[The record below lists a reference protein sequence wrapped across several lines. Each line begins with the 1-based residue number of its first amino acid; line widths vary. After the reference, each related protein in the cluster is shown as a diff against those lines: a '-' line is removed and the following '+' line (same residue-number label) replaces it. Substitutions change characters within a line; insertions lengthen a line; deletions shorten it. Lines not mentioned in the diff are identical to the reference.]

1 MSEYSPLVHV
11 EEEDASDEPLGP
23 VSGLWRSEE
32 MCLLS
37 VRFEIPLLDR
47 LLHRLGGLGCAEFR
61 DINKGGVESDAVVRK
76 AREFKDKLRACEN
89 IERKLKYFEEL
100 YPRYPLKR
108 GHSSPS
114 RVRSQ
119 EGGGWKQGS
128 LGVPAFEAKGRWWD
142 EADALSQIEK
152 QIQEEERSLRD
163 QQVASIDANL
173 NDYCKLLEQE
183 AVLTCL
189 QTRELHM
196 DAARDSLTAALPLS
210 RHPSGDAVMSKVHGD
225 DATAMRSITSQGTFG
240 DRGGS
245 KGFGSLVGTIEAD
258 QVLKFRR
265 LVDRVSKRNAVV
277 VITNPSCSKGGS
289 MDLYQLH
296 RTCVIESRGRSGEL
310 SPSAGD
316 QGGDALADIGE
327 TSRVDQEICG
337 FMIYFSSNNVMQ
349 RLLRLCSSLAGGRL
363 HFINPITTP
372 GVLETPASVAKRYNV
387 ELLPQEDLTEA
398 ILERRTRAKEKLV
411 MTNRLVD
418 SVVVDLCR
426 LQLHADERKC
436 YILKAKAVYAA
447 VANMQMSSDG
457 VGEIKLDAQLWVP
470 RRKKHR
476 VEDAIADVLKGSPS
490 YCTEKDIK
498 EAKEGPPTWFETN
511 VFTETFQGIVDSY
524 GVPRY
529 QETNPAIWT
538 IITFPWLFGIMYGDI
553 GHGIMIAVAAA
564 LMILYENKFLGTK
577 QNEIVEMVFGARWL
591 LFLMGLFA
599 IYIGFI
605 YNDTFGMMLEFSPSR
620 YKFPDQW
627 EHFRH
632 DEIEEYQVLGLNG
645 TLDGLWDGNVYPICG
660 SCSPGEFRPRTD
672 IPMYDWDGSEVVRE
686 VLSCPYTFS
695 GRTQHSCATPLGWGQ
710 ANSPR
715 PQATMTPND
724 GPTPFGVDVA
734 WSEAE
739 NKLDFYNSFKM
750 KNAVII
756 GIVQMTLGLVL
767 SLCNYIH
774 RKDWN
779 RILFGFIPEVIFL
792 FGTFGYMAVMI
803 IIKWNTEWS
812 ASNTA
817 PNVLESMTNFF
828 LSPGVYT
835 EFDNSACHDPNNTN
849 FKDCSGYQILYEGQ
863 MDVQV
868 ILVILAF
875 AVLPLMLVPIPVIT
889 WRKKKAMSNSPDIE
903 EREAAE
909 EIDMQEVVIKQ
920 VIHVIEY
927 VLGTVSNTAS
937 YLRLWALSLAHAELS
952 EVFLNY
958 AFLMLL
964 EESEGVGG
972 GFMMYAAFGVWLSVT
987 FGVLIVMEALSAFL
1001 HALRLHWVEFQ
1012 NKFYV
1017 GDGRAFEPLC
1027 FRSILETHGISAKS
1041 LALETRF

>member
-1 MSEYSPLVHV
+1 MSEYTPLV
-11 EEEDASDEPLGP
+11 EEDTSDEPLGP

-32 MCLLS
+32 MCLLA
-37 VRFEIPLLDR
+37 VRFEIPLLER
-47 LLHRLGGLGCAEFR
+47 LLHRLGNLGCAEFR
-61 DINKGGVESDAVVRK
+61 DINKGGGGNDAVVRK

-89 IERKLKYFEEL
+89 IERKLRYFEDL
-100 YPRYPLKR
+100 YPRYPLQR
-108 GHSSPS
+108 GNSSPS

-119 EGGGWKQGS
+119 EGAGGWKQGA
-128 LGVPAFEAKGRWWD
+128 LGVPAFETKGKWWD
-142 EADALSQIEK
+142 EADALPQFEK
-152 QIQEEERSLRD
+152 QIHEEERALRD
-163 QQVASIDANL
+163 QQVANIDANL

-183 AVLTCL
+183 AVLSCL

-196 DAARDSLTAALPLS
+196 DSARDSLSAALPLTRKTS
-210 RHPSGDAVMSKVHGD
+210 ETAIMSKVHGD
-225 DATAMRSITSQGTFG
+225 DAMAMRSITSQGTFA

-245 KGFGSLVGTIEAD
+245 GGFGSMVGTIEAD
-258 QVLKFRR
+258 KVLTFKR

-277 VITNPSCSKGGS
+277 VTTSPGCSQGGS

-296 RTCVIESRGRSGEL
+296 RTCVIESRRQSADAL
-310 SPSAGD
+310 SPSAG
-316 QGGDALADIGE
+316 GADALADVQE
-327 TSRVDQEICG
+327 LHRVEQDICG

-349 RLLRLCSSLAGGRL
+349 RLLKLCASHGRL
-363 HFINPITTP
+363 HFINPMTTP
-372 GVLETPASVAKRYNV
+372 GTMVEPPESLAKRYNA
-387 ELLPQEDLTEA
+387 ELLPQTDLTES
-398 ILERRTRAKEKLV
+398 ILERRARAKEKLT

-418 SVVVDLCR
+418 SVVADLRR
-426 LQLHADERKC
+426 LELHADERKC
-436 YILKAKAVYAA
+436 YILKEKAVYAA

-457 VGEIKLDAQLWVP
+457 VGEIKLDAHLWVP
-470 RRKKHR
+470 RRKKRR

-511 VFTETFQGIVDSY
+511 VFTDTFQGIVNSY

-538 IITFPWLFGIMYGDI
+538 IITFPWLFGVMYGDI
-553 GHGIMIAVAAA
+553 GHGIMIALSAAV
-564 LMILYENKFLGTK
+564 MIMYEKKFLGTK
-577 QNEIVEMVFGARWL
+577 QNEMVEMIFGARWL
-591 LFLMGLFA
+591 LLLMGLFA

-645 TLDGLWDGNVYPICG
+645 TLEQLWDGTVYPTCG
-660 SCSPGEFRPRTD
+660 ACPPGEFRPRTD
-672 IPMYDWDGSEVVRE
+672 IPMYDWDATEIVKE
-686 VLSCPYTFS
+686 VLSCPYSFS
-695 GRTQHSCATPLGWGQ
+695 GRSPHSCATPLGWGQ
-710 ANSPR
+710 PNNPAR
-715 PQATMTPND
+715 PQATMSPND

-734 WSEAE
+734 WAEAE

-756 GIVQMTLGLVL
+756 GIVQMTLGLFL
-767 SLCNYIH
+767 SLCNYIF

-779 RILFGFIPEVIFL
+779 HILYGFIPEIMFL
-792 FGTFGYMAVMI
+792 FCTFGYMAVMI
-803 IIKWNTEWS
+803 TVKWNTEWN

-828 LSPGVYT
+828 LSPGEYT
-835 EFDNSACHDPNNTN
+835 EFDNSACNDPNNTI
-849 FKDCSGYQILYEGQ
+849 FKDCSGYQKLYEGQ
-863 MDVQV
+863 MGVQL

-903 EREAAE
+903 VREAAE

-958 AFLMLL
+958 AFFIVL

-972 GFMMYAAFGVWLSVT
+972 GFMMYAAFAVWLSVT
-987 FGVLIVMEALSAFL
+987 FGVLIIMEALSAFL

-1027 FRSILETHGISAKS
+1027 FRSVLEAHGVSAKVS
-1041 LALETRF
+1041 AVETRF